1 LDYQDQNGLTKS
13 LQINTGSTPRGH
25 MDHLVM
31 ISNHRL
37 NEGTKNFGSKAELET
52 GLGIKSGQQLIS

>member
-1 LDYQDQNGLTKS
+1 MYPCKSTDTKS

-25 MDHLVM
+25 LVM
-31 ISNHRL
+31 ISNHGL
-37 NEGTKNFGSKAELET
+37 SEGTKNFGSKAELET